1 MRRLADR
8 TIGTRQTRRSP
19 THSRHNTKKRTQKKA
34 PAFVMVA
41 LVRLLFIGPLNPFAD
56 VQRRRK
62 GNAGV
67 IKVQPRARVLAFEY
81 LLIRS
86 QSDYLQH

>member
-1 MRRLADR
+1 
-8 TIGTRQTRRSP
+8 
-19 THSRHNTKKRTQKKA
+19 
-34 PAFVMVA
+34 MVA

-56 VQRRRK
+56 EQRRRK

-67 IKVQPRARVLAFEY
+67 IKVQPRARVQLAVEH

-86 QSDYLQH
+86 QSDYLQHGRACPLSINQYQDEMILE